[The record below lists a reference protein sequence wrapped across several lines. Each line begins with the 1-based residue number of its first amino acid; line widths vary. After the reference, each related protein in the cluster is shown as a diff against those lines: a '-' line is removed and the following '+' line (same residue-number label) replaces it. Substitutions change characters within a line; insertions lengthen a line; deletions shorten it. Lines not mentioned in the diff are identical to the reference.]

1 MDEEPQDAIEFKID
15 RNDLYIEETFTDLKG
30 GSVTRF
36 TPVKPDGSPD
46 KERRPVF
53 FGQTSIYTPNGAVP
67 IHNPIQAKDLPQAF
81 KRFPEAMQ
89 AGLERLVEEARSLRK
104 EEQPPII
111 QSSEPRIIV
120 P

>member
-1 MDEEPQDAIEFKID
+1 MNDEPQDAIEFKID
-15 RNDLYIEETFTDLKG
+15 RTALYLEETFTDLKG

-46 KERRPVF
+46 KERRAVF
-53 FGQTSIYTPNGAVP
+53 LGQTSIYTPNGAVP
-67 IHNPIQAKDLPQAF
+67 LQSPIQSKDLPQAL

-89 AGLERLVEEARSLRK
+89 AALERLIEEARSMQSQ
-104 EEQPPII
+104 EQPPII
-111 QSSEPRIIV
+111 QAAEQRIIV